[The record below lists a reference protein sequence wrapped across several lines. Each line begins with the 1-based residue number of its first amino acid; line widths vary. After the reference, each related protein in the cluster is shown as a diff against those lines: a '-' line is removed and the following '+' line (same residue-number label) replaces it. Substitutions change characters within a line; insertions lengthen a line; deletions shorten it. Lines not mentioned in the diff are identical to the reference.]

1 MARRARAH
9 SMSSCW
15 TRPRPMASRSTAPLF
30 GGRGTLSGRRM
41 KQDLQ
46 ALEQKRKDVADLR
59 HIRITKRRPFM
70 ADHLE
75 RLAFIEATSVKT
87 NMARTTGWPPRG
99 QRLVDHAPFG
109 RRRTQ
114 TFIGTLRHDRP
125 DAPWVIDGAMNGK
138 MVGFQPNRFRPCVP
152 AMRSFR
158 ATAPGTKVPAAHRP
172 CKTSQPGSRSCRP
185 TALTSIQWR
194 WPSQS

>member
-1 MARRARAH
+1 
-9 SMSSCW
+9 MSLCW
-15 TRPRPMASRSTAPLF
+15 TWPRPMASRSTAPLF

-41 KQDLQ
+41 EQDLQ

-75 RLAFIEATSVKT
+75 RLAFIEETSVKT
-87 NMARTTGWPPRG
+87 NMARTTGWAPCG

-114 TFIGTLRHDRP
+114 TFIGTLRPTGRAMGDRRR
-125 DAPWVIDGAMNGK
+125 DGRVLHQNPTGSDPASRRCGHS
-138 MVGFQPNRFRPCVP
+138 GQPLRSQKSRQRTGLARHRNPVP
-152 AMRSFR
+152 
-158 ATAPGTKVPAAHRP
+158 VAAAL
-172 CKTSQPGSRSCRP
+172 QP
-185 TALTSIQWR
+185 
-194 WPSQS
+194 

>member
-1 MARRARAH
+1 
-9 SMSSCW
+9 MSLCW

-70 ADHLE
+70 DDHLE

-87 NMARTTGWPPRG
+87 NMARNTG
-99 QRLVDHAPFG
+99 
-109 RRRTQ
+109 
-114 TFIGTLRHDRP
+114 
-125 DAPWVIDGAMNGK
+125 
-138 MVGFQPNRFRPCVP
+138 
-152 AMRSFR
+152 
-158 ATAPGTKVPAAHRP
+158 
-172 CKTSQPGSRSCRP
+172 
-185 TALTSIQWR
+185 
-194 WPSQS
+194 

>member
-1 MARRARAH
+1 MNL
-9 SMSSCW
+9 CW

-46 ALEQKRKDVADLR
+46 ALEQKRKDVADRR

-70 ADHLE
+70 TDHLE
-75 RLAFIEATSVKT
+75 RLAFIEETSVKT

-114 TFIGTLRHDRP
+114 TFIEPCAMTDRTRH
-125 DAPWVIDGAMNGK
+125 G
-138 MVGFQPNRFRPCVP
+138 
-152 AMRSFR
+152 
-158 ATAPGTKVPAAHRP
+158 
-172 CKTSQPGSRSCRP
+172 
-185 TALTSIQWR
+185 
-194 WPSQS
+194 